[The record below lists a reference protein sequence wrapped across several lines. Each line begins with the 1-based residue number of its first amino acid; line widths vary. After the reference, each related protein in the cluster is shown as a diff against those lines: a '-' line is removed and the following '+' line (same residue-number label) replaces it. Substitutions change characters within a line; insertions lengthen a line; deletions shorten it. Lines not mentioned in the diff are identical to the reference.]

1 MPTFAKG
8 QKQMCHLSFI
18 FLSHLKNA
26 KKELV
31 FTGWSIKTKTN
42 LRIIYNHV
50 LAF

>member
-8 QKQMCHLSFI
+8 QKQMCHISFI

-31 FTGWSIKTKTN
+31 FTGWTKTK
-42 LRIIYNHV
+42 LLIIYNHV